1 MPVSESALHWIAR
14 YPEECRPR
22 LVLDAGEHA
31 LFHSGYGARFN
42 PSYIGNWI
50 TRTIK
55 AAEIGKSGSSHL
67 LRHTCAQH
75 MLEGGADI
83 RFIQQLL
90 GHARLDTT
98 QIYTEV
104 GIKALRE
111 VYRRTHP
118 AAQHGKPEAG
128 HEDQDGAE
136 P

>member
-1 MPVSESALHWIAR
+1 MAEAGGLAQGVRESAL
-14 YPEECRPR
+14 
-22 LVLDAGEHA
+22 
-31 LFHSGYGARFN
+31 LFLSGYGARIN
-42 PSYIGNWI
+42 PNYPGNWV

-55 AAEIGKSGSSHL
+55 AAEMGKTGSCHI

-90 GHARLDTT
+90 GHARLDPT

-111 VYRRTHP
+111 VNRRTHP
-118 AAQHGKPEAG
+118 AALPNGEKPLE
-128 HEDQDGAE
+128 
-136 P
+136 